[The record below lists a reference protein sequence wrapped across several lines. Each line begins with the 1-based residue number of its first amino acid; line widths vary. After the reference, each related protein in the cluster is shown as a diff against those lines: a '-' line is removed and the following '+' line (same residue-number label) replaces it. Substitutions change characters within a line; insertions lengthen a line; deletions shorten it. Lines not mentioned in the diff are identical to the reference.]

1 MRRYLSL
8 LLTPVAIA
16 LIASPALAQEAPKG
30 PTATP
35 PTSAPTKSKY
45 DTLIEG
51 KTKVTG
57 LWTLYHKEQQLL
69 AELKTSDLSKDYII
83 LPSISKGVSSGMV
96 IGGMS
101 WQMEDEDLVWGFKK
115 VDEKLFVLRRNFRYK
130 AAPGSPEAKAVEFA
144 YSDSIIYALPIMAT
158 SPGGGIVVDLG
169 QLFMNDDLG
178 IGRQLGLGFRLAS
191 DRSTWGKV
199 KSFPNNVELEVAA
212 VYAGAG
218 IGGPETVVDARGV
231 QVGVHYSISPLPAV
245 GSSYKP
251 RLADDRVGYFLTA
264 VKDFSNRTDDE
275 HFTRFINRWDL
286 KKKDASLDV
295 STPEKPIEFYVEKT
309 VPVFL
314 RPTVEAGILE
324 WNKAFAKLGFSNA
337 IRVQHEEEFENS
349 AGVEIDPE
357 DVRYNFFRWI
367 TADAGFAMGPSRV
380 DPRTGQILDADI
392 IFDNGFLD
400 SWKSQYETFNAQT
413 AESLQPN
420 RSPFDLTLPQ
430 GHRHIA
436 NCTFCRDMQH
446 QMGFAAA
453 TFMGQG
459 ISLDGKLPE
468 EFVHQGLK
476 EVVMHEVGH
485 TLGLRHNFKAS
496 AWKSLEEINDPT
508 KSRTEPTFAS
518 VMDYAPPNIVPK
530 GTQQGSY
537 YTTTLGPYDVWAIEY
552 GYKIIKG
559 DEKAELA
566 KIASRSGEPGL
577 AYLTDEDTRGTV
589 DSDPLSNR
597 FDMGKDSL
605 AYLRRQMSNTN
616 ELLPQ
621 VVDRSV
627 KEGEGYQRATQ
638 MYGLLFREYW
648 RAAAFAA
655 RFPGGVYVS
664 REHKGDA
671 GKNAPFQPVDPKDQR
686 EAMKLL
692 TEFAF
697 VSPKIDGPKL
707 NYLSVSRWYHWGMN
721 QASRLDK
728 PVHEEVLAAQSSI
741 LRQILNSTT
750 LRRILDNEFKAPSD
764 QEPYTLAEHL
774 KLAVDGIFSEL
785 KPAEL
790 KGEYTDKK
798 PMISS
803 FRRNLQREAIRQLA
817 SLVTGPGSS
826 FSFSSTSGAPEDA
839 RTLARMHLVS
849 LNEQIKALLEA
860 KDLKLDDYTK
870 AHLLDSQSKIT
881 QALDAKVTLPAVQ

>member
-1 MRRYLSL
+1 MRCSLPSL
-8 LLTPVAIA
+8 LASAAIV
-16 LIASPALAQEAPKG
+16 LIAGPASAQEAAKA
-30 PTATP
+30 PTA
-35 PTSAPTKSKY
+35 SAAPAKSKY
-45 DTLIEG
+45 ETLIEG
-51 KTKVTG
+51 KTKVSG

-69 AELKTSDLSKDYII
+69 AELKSSDLTKDYIV

-101 WQMEDEDLVWGFKK
+101 WQPEDDDLVWAFKK

-144 YSDSIIYALPIMAT
+144 YSDSVIYALPILTTAPNGSIIVDMT
-158 SPGGGIVVDLG
+158 SV
-169 QLFMNDDLG
+169 FMSDDLG
-178 IGRQLGLGFRLAS
+178 IGRQLGLGFRLAN

-199 KSFPNNVELEVAA
+199 KAFPNNVELEVAA
-212 VYAGAG
+212 VYSGIG
-218 IGGPETVVDARGV
+218 IGGPETVPDSRGV

-251 RLADDRVGYFLTA
+251 RAADDRVGYFLTA

-275 HFTRFINRWDL
+275 HFTRYINRWDL

-295 STPEKPIEFYVEKT
+295 STPEKPIEFYIEKT
-309 VPVFL
+309 CPVFL

-400 SWKSQYETFNAQT
+400 SWKSQFETFNAQT

-420 RSPFDLTLPQ
+420 WSPFDLTPT
-430 GHRHIA
+430 GSHSHSA
-436 NCTFCRDMQH
+436 SCTYCKDMQH

-453 TFMGQG
+453 TFLGHG
-459 ISLDGKLPE
+459 ITLDGKLPE

-496 AWKSLEEINDPT
+496 SWKTLEEINDPA
-508 KSRTEPTFAS
+508 KSKTEPTFAS

-530 GTQQGSY
+530 GTPQGSY
-537 YTTTLGPYDVWAIEY
+537 YTTTLGPYDMWAIEY

-566 KIASRSGEPGL
+566 KIASRAGEPGL
-577 AYLTDEDTRGTV
+577 AYLTDEDTRGTI
-589 DSDPLSNR
+589 DPDPLSNR

-605 AYLRRQMSNTN
+605 AYLRRQLANSN

-621 VVDRSV
+621 VVDKAV
-627 KEGEGYQRATQ
+627 KDGEGYQRATQ

-648 RAAAFAA
+648 RAAGFAA
-655 RFPGGVYVS
+655 RFPGGVHVS

-686 EAMKLL
+686 EAMALIS
-692 TEFAF
+692 EFAF
-697 VSPKIDGPKL
+697 AAPKIDGPKL

-721 QASRLDK
+721 QATRLDK
-728 PVHEEVLAAQSSI
+728 PVHDEVLSAQSAI
-741 LRQILNSTT
+741 LRQIMNSTT

-764 QEPYTLAEHL
+764 QDPYTLAEHL
-774 KLAVDGIFSEL
+774 KLTVDGIFSEF
-785 KPAEL
+785 KPAEMA
-790 KGEYTDKK
+790 GEFTAKK
-798 PMISS
+798 PMVSS
-803 FRRNLQREAIRQLA
+803 FRRNLQREAIRTLA
-817 SLVTGPGSS
+817 SLVTQP
-826 FSFSSTSGAPEDA
+826 GAPEDA
-839 RTLARMHLVS
+839 RTLARMHLQS
-849 LNEQIKALLEA
+849 LNDQIKALLEA
-860 KDLKLDDYTK
+860 KDLKLDDYTR
-870 AHLLDSQSKIT
+870 AHLLDCQSKIT
-881 QALDAKVTLPAVQ
+881 QALEAKVSLPAVL

>member
-1 MRRYLSL
+1 MRCSLPSL
-8 LLTPVAIA
+8 LASAAIA
-16 LIASPALAQEAPKG
+16 LIAVPASAQETSK
-30 PTATP
+30 TP
-35 PTSAPTKSKY
+35 MAGASESKPAKSKY
-45 DTLIEG
+45 ETLIEG

-69 AELKTSDLSKDYII
+69 AELKSSDLSKDYIV

-101 WQMEDEDLVWGFKK
+101 WQPDDDDLVWAFKK
-115 VDEKLFVLRRNFRYK
+115 MDEKLFVLRRNFRYK

-144 YSDSIIYALPIMAT
+144 YSDSVIYALPILTTAPNG
-158 SPGGGIVVDLG
+158 SIVVDMTSV
-169 QLFMNDDLG
+169 FMSDDLG
-178 IGRQLGLGFRLAS
+178 IGRQLGLGFRLAN

-212 VYAGAG
+212 VYTGIG
-218 IGGPETVVDARGV
+218 IGGPETVPDSRGV

-251 RLADDRVGYFLTA
+251 RAADDRIGYFLTA

-275 HFTRFINRWDL
+275 HFTRYINRWDL

-295 STPEKPIEFYVEKT
+295 STPEKSIEFYIEKT
-309 VPVFL
+309 CPVFL

-400 SWKSQYETFNAQT
+400 SWKSQFETFNAQT
-413 AESLQPN
+413 AEALQPN
-420 RSPFDLTLPQ
+420 WSPFDLTAPT
-430 GHRHIA
+430 GHRHTA
-436 NCTFCRDMQH
+436 ACTYCKDMQH

-453 TFMGQG
+453 TFLGHG
-459 ISLDGKLPE
+459 ITLDGKLPE

-496 AWKSLEEINDPT
+496 SWKSLEEINDPA
-508 KSRTEPTFAS
+508 KSKSEPTFAS

-530 GTQQGSY
+530 GTPQGAY
-537 YTTTLGPYDVWAIEY
+537 YTTTLGPYDMWAIEY

-566 KIASRSGEPGL
+566 KIAARAGEPGL
-577 AYLTDEDTRGTV
+577 AYLTDEDTRGTI
-589 DSDPLSNR
+589 DPDPLSNR

-605 AYLRRQMSNTN
+605 AYLRRQLNNSN

-621 VVDRSV
+621 VVDKAV
-627 KEGEGYQRATQ
+627 KDGEGYQRATQ

-648 RAAAFAA
+648 RAAGFAA

-671 GKNAPFQPVDPKDQR
+671 GKNPPFQPVDPQEQR
-686 EAMKLL
+686 DAMALIS
-692 TEFAF
+692 EFAF
-697 VSPKIDGPKL
+697 ASPKIDGPKL

-721 QASRLDK
+721 QATRLDK
-728 PVHEEVLAAQSSI
+728 PVHDEVLSAQSAI
-741 LRQILNSTT
+741 LRQLMNSTT

-764 QEPYTLAEHL
+764 QDPYTLAEHL
-774 KLAVDGIFSEL
+774 KLTVDGIFSEF
-785 KPAEL
+785 KPAEMA
-790 KGEYTDKK
+790 GEFTAKK

-803 FRRNLQREAIRQLA
+803 FRRNLQREAIRTLA
-817 SLVTGPGSS
+817 SLVTQ
-826 FSFSSTSGAPEDA
+826 SGAPEDA
-839 RTLARMHLVS
+839 RTLARMHLQS
-849 LNEQIKALLEA
+849 LNDQIKSLLEA
-860 KDLKLDDYTK
+860 KDLKFDDYTR
-870 AHLLDSQSKIT
+870 AHLLDSRSKIT
-881 QALDAKVTLPAVQ
+881 QALEAKVSLPTVQ